1 MIASADNT
9 NYLTIELFNNKIDA
23 IMSDIRLEHEKLQNQ
38 IHQLHSE
45 IQDIKSDVRVIT
57 AQIANL
63 QTSVYWSFAIIALVI
78 TIAIFFKGV
87 KTEKKQNLTEN
98 QVIEVRNLV
107 RDEYAK
113 LKAGN

>member
-9 NYLTIELFNNKIDA
+9 NYLTIESFNNKMDA
-23 IMSDIRLEHEKLQNQ
+23 IMSDIRLENEKLRNQ
-38 IHQLHSE
+38 IHSE
-45 IQDIKSDVRVIT
+45 IQDIKSDVRVNT
-57 AQIANL
+57 AQIADL
-63 QTSVYWSFAIIALVI
+63 QTSVYWGFAIMGIIL
-78 TIAIFFKGV
+78 TLAIFFKDE

-98 QVIEVRNLV
+98 QVVEVRNLV